1 MRGQIDGKK
10 LVQVGVLTF
19 LTTPLTVWLHELA
32 HMLVLTLG
40 GIPSRLVALGSMTP
54 MGFEYT
60 FESLRAAQAHYGAG
74 DAAVVAGAL
83 AGPLFTLAV
92 GYGGLWAFRRWHSL
106 TVWAV
111 AYSAVGRRSVLNLL
125 FLTPRV
131 IDGSITSSDE
141 AIAAVFLGWPVWGLW
156 WLLVIDLMC
165 MVLLIAALPRPAR
178 VPLATLGYLSG
189 FIGFFVIEYLVNTL
203 VFQLETWER

>member
-1 MRGQIDGKK
+1 MRGNIDWQK
-10 LVQVGVLTF
+10 LGLIGGLTF
-19 LTTPLTVWLHELA
+19 LATPLNVFLHEVA
-32 HMLVLTLG
+32 HSFVLTLG
-40 GIPSRLVALGSMTP
+40 GIPSRVVALGSMTP
-54 MGFEYT
+54 IGFT
-60 FESLRAAQAHYGAG
+60 WDFEGLRAAQDHYGTG
-74 DAAVVAGAL
+74 AASVVVAAL
-83 AGPLFTLAV
+83 AGPLFTIAV

-106 TVWAV
+106 PLWAI

-156 WLLVIDLMC
+156 WLLVIDLLC
-165 MVLLIAALPRPAR
+165 MVLLIAALPRHER
-178 VPLATLGYLSG
+178 FPLATVGYLSG